1 MDLSRYCTHIF
12 IFFSFLD
19 IFYEQCDIYNKK
31 RDMNDYFVEN
41 EKKDLQMLYEFNYQ
55 VKLFDSITPT
65 KEKSNIDAT
74 AKRKNREF
82 AIELKH
88 RFINLEKYQTIMI
101 EDYKLAEMMLEYTVN
116 HKEPLYVN
124 FLADGYI
131 LIFNLAKLS
140 EKPRMRIQNIKSEG
154 YDKMQCQERRYLLPI
169 EEAAIYKDNN
179 LVKPVGKQCQT
190 KQYS

>member
-1 MDLSRYCTHIF
+1 MK
-12 IFFSFLD
+12 
-19 IFYEQCDIYNKK
+19 N
-31 RDMNDYFVEN
+31 YFETN
-41 EKKDLQMLYEFNYQ
+41 EKNDLQMLYEFNYKT
-55 VKLFDSITPT
+55 KLFDSIKRE
-65 KEKSNIDAT
+65 KEKSQIDAT
-74 AKRKNREF
+74 ARRNNREF

-124 FLADGYI
+124 FLADGHI

-154 YDKMQCQERRYLLPI
+154 YDKMQCQERRYMLPVS
-169 EEAAIYKDNN
+169 EAVIYKDNN
-179 LVKPVGKQCQT
+179 LIKPMGKQCKT